1 MVKQCVNKYIEDDKY
16 NCHFQC
22 FPFELSDFQKYAI
35 EGIVDDKHVLV
46 TAHTGSGK
54 TLPAEFAIDYFV
66 TKKHKKVIYTSPI
79 KALSNQKFYEF
90 GKKFPHID
98 FGILTGDI
106 KFNPE
111 ADVLIMTTEI
121 LQNNLFQ
128 KYVQKNKQQTIFN
141 TDTYNT
147 CNDNNVNNEVHNN
160 NNNNTLS
167 DFNMDIEND
176 LACVIFDEV
185 HYINDEDRGKVW
197 EQTIMMLPNHV
208 QMVMLSAT
216 IDKPERFAAWCE
228 NQQTSTKNNNDNNNE
243 NKLAVKEVYLIPT
256 NHRVVPLYHHL
267 YLDCNQTL
275 FKSLKNKELKDK
287 VRAFIRKP
295 HLLKDQQHKF
305 NDNIYY
311 ETKKMRDLFDKEK
324 CFIRPNFIFNN
335 LASYLKN
342 NDMLPAIC
350 FVFSRKNVEKYA
362 HEVTT
367 NLLEDDSKVPY
378 IIERETQNI
387 LRKMPNYDEIIN
399 LPEYKSLIVLLQKG
413 VAIHHSG
420 ILPVLR
426 EVVELLFAQGYIKL
440 LFATET
446 FAVGLNMPTKT
457 VIFTSLYK
465 YTSSGER
472 YLYSHEYTQMAGR
485 AGRRGIDSEGHVIH
499 LCNMFHNHFPNYISY
514 NNIVGGVP
522 QTLKS
527 KFKMNYALTIQLL
540 KAFDDGNILHNSENF
555 VKSSM
560 MYETLQKRIGAS
572 EEELND
578 IQRLQTVPTVDTVV
592 HTVDTLHTV
601 QNIEP
606 DKNNMMTISQEQSE
620 LCKQYEDLLQELE
633 ITSGNKKKK
642 LYKKQT
648 TMLEQLKLKIP
659 NFNDSLLK
667 TLLQPQKQETEI
679 QQQHLDKQQEI
690 NSMKT
695 FVESKFSVIL
705 NVLRQEDIVDNKKDN
720 ENKLT
725 LKGHICSYL
734 NEINPLLM
742 GTLINEDLTL
752 KFIQEISLDE
762 FIGFLSCFY
771 NVKVNESYR
780 TYNIENCKHK
790 SLGLQKLVKFIH
802 ETQSKYVAYET
813 RNRFVTGEF
822 SEELVFDLVDYVIEW
837 CRATDEHSCQNI
849 LNRLAVEKELFVGD
863 FSKALLKIYNII
875 NELTSV
881 YNYLQNVEMLHYL
894 QNSSEKLLKYV
905 VTNQSLY
912 I

>member
-1 MVKQCVNKYIEDDKY
+1 MVKQCINKYIEDDKY

-128 KYVQKNKQQTIFN
+128 KYVQKNKQQTIFDVDTGSN
-141 TDTYNT
+141 TS
-147 CNDNNVNNEVHNN
+147 NVNNEINL
-160 NNNNTLS
+160 NTNILS
-167 DFNMDIEND
+167 DFNMDIENE

-216 IDKPERFAAWCE
+216 IDKPEKFASWCE
-228 NQQTSTKNNNDNNNE
+228 NQQKTTTNDND
-243 NKLAVKEVYLIPT
+243 NKVKEVYLIPT

-275 FKSLKNKELKDK
+275 FKSLKDKELKDK
-287 VRAFIRKP
+287 VRAFIGKP

-305 NDNIYY
+305 NDDVYY
-311 ETKKMRDLFDKEK
+311 ETKRMRDLFDKEK

-342 NDMLPAIC
+342 NNMLPAIC

-378 IIERETQNI
+378 TIERETQNI
-387 LRKMPNYDEIIN
+387 LRKMPNYNEIIN

-413 VAIHHSG
+413 IAIHHSG

-426 EVVELLFAQGYIKL
+426 EVVELLFAQGHIKL

-514 NNIVGGVP
+514 NNIIGGVP

-540 KAFDDGNILHNSENF
+540 KAFDDGNIICNSENF

-578 IQRLQTVPTVDTVV
+578 IQLVETP
-592 HTVDTLHTV
+592 
-601 QNIEP
+601 QNES
-606 DKNNMMTISQEQSE
+606 NTSTISQELLE
-620 LCKQYEDLLQELE
+620 LCKQYDELLQELE
-633 ITSGNKKKK
+633 NTSGNKKKK

-648 TMLEQLKLKIP
+648 TMLEQLKIKIP
-659 NFNDSLLK
+659 NFDISLLK
-667 TLLQPQKQETEI
+667 TLLQPHKEINEVQQQHSQKQE
-679 QQQHLDKQQEI
+679 EI
-690 NSMKT
+690 NAMKN
-695 FVESKFSVIL
+695 FVETKFSVIL
-705 NVLRQEDIVDNKKDN
+705 DVLRKEDIVDNT

-725 LKGHICSYL
+725 IKGHICSYL

-742 GTLINEDLTL
+742 GSLLNEDLTS

-771 NVKVNESYR
+771 NVKVNESYK
-780 TYNIENCKHK
+780 TYNIEHCKHK
-790 SLGLQKLVKFIH
+790 SLGLQNLVKFIH
-802 ETQSKYVAYET
+802 ETQSKYVFYET
-813 RNRFVTGEF
+813 QNRFVTGEF
-822 SEELVFDLVDYVIEW
+822 SEDLVFDLVDYVIEW

-849 LNRLAVEKELFVGD
+849 LNKLAVEKELFVGD
-863 FSKALLKIYNII
+863 FSKALLKIYNIV

-894 QNSSEKLLKYV
+894 RDASEKLLKYV

>member
-1 MVKQCVNKYIEDDKY
+1 MVKQCINKYIEDDKY

-141 TDTYNT
+141 TDTHNT
-147 CNDNNVNNEVHNN
+147 SNDNTSYVNNEINL

-167 DFNMDIEND
+167 DFNMDIENE

-216 IDKPERFAAWCE
+216 IDKPEQFAAWCE
-228 NQQTSTKNNNDNNNE
+228 NQQKTTTTDSDN
-243 NKLAVKEVYLIPT
+243 KVKEVYLVPT

-267 YLDCNQTL
+267 YVDCNQTL
-275 FKSLKNKELKDK
+275 FKSLKDKELKDK
-287 VRAFIRKP
+287 VRAFIGKP

-305 NDNIYY
+305 NDDVYY
-311 ETKKMRDLFDKEK
+311 ETKRMRDLFDKEK

-342 NDMLPAIC
+342 NNMLPAIC

-378 IIERETQNI
+378 TIERETQNI
-387 LRKMPNYDEIIN
+387 LRKMPNYNEIIN

-413 VAIHHSG
+413 IAIHHSG

-426 EVVELLFAQGYIKL
+426 EVVELLFAQGHIKL

-499 LCNMFHNHFPNYISY
+499 LCNMFRNQFPNYISY
-514 NNIVGGVP
+514 NNIIGGVP

-540 KAFDDGNILHNSENF
+540 KAFDDGNIICNSENF

-572 EEELND
+572 ERELND
-578 IQRLQTVPTVDTVV
+578 VQMLQSS
-592 HTVDTLHTV
+592 
-601 QNIEP
+601 QNEL
-606 DKNNMMTISQEQSE
+606 DISTTTSQKQLE
-620 LCKQYEDLLQELE
+620 LCKQYDELLQELE
-633 ITSGNKKKK
+633 NTSGNKKKK
-642 LYKKQT
+642 LYKKQN

-659 NFNDSLLK
+659 DFNISLLK
-667 TLLQPQKQETEI
+667 TLLQPHKEINEVQQHHSQKQV
-679 QQQHLDKQQEI
+679 EI
-690 NSMKT
+690 NAMKN
-695 FVESKFSVIL
+695 FVETKFSVIL
-705 NVLRQEDIVDNKKDN
+705 DVLRKEDIVDNT

-725 LKGHICSYL
+725 IKGDICSSL

-742 GTLINEDLTL
+742 GSLLNEDLTS
-752 KFIQEISLDE
+752 KFIQDLSLDE

-771 NVKVNESYR
+771 NVKVNESYK

-790 SLGLQKLVKFIH
+790 SLGLQNLVKFIH
-802 ETQSKYVAYET
+802 KTQSKYTDYET
-813 RNRFVTGEF
+813 QNRFVTGEF
-822 SEELVFDLVDYVIEW
+822 SEDLVFDLVDYVIEW
-837 CRATDEHSCQNI
+837 CRASDEHSCQNI
-849 LNRLAVEKELFVGD
+849 LNRLAIEKELFVGD
-863 FSKALLKIYNII
+863 FSKALLKIYNIV

-894 QNSSEKLLKYV
+894 RDASEKLLKYV

>member
-1 MVKQCVNKYIEDDKY
+1 M
-16 NCHFQC
+16 
-22 FPFELSDFQKYAI
+22 
-35 EGIVDDKHVLV
+35 
-46 TAHTGSGK
+46 
-54 TLPAEFAIDYFV
+54 
-66 TKKHKKVIYTSPI
+66 
-79 KALSNQKFYEF
+79 
-90 GKKFPHID
+90 
-98 FGILTGDI
+98 
-106 KFNPE
+106 
-111 ADVLIMTTEI
+111 
-121 LQNNLFQ
+121 
-128 KYVQKNKQQTIFN
+128 
-141 TDTYNT
+141 
-147 CNDNNVNNEVHNN
+147 NNEVHYNINN

-228 NQQTSTKNNNDNNNE
+228 NQQTSTKNNNENNN
-243 NKLAVKEVYLIPT
+243 KVKEVYLIPT

-457 VIFTSLYK
+457 VIFLSL
-465 YTSSGER
+465 
-472 YLYSHEYTQMAGR
+472 
-485 AGRRGIDSEGHVIH
+485 IH
-499 LCNMFHNHFPNYISY
+499 I
-514 NNIVGGVP
+514 
-522 QTLKS
+522 
-527 KFKMNYALTIQLL
+527 
-540 KAFDDGNILHNSENF
+540 
-555 VKSSM
+555 
-560 MYETLQKRIGAS
+560 
-572 EEELND
+572 
-578 IQRLQTVPTVDTVV
+578 
-592 HTVDTLHTV
+592 
-601 QNIEP
+601 
-606 DKNNMMTISQEQSE
+606 
-620 LCKQYEDLLQELE
+620 
-633 ITSGNKKKK
+633 
-642 LYKKQT
+642 
-648 TMLEQLKLKIP
+648 
-659 NFNDSLLK
+659 
-667 TLLQPQKQETEI
+667 
-679 QQQHLDKQQEI
+679 
-690 NSMKT
+690 
-695 FVESKFSVIL
+695 
-705 NVLRQEDIVDNKKDN
+705 
-720 ENKLT
+720 
-725 LKGHICSYL
+725 
-734 NEINPLLM
+734 
-742 GTLINEDLTL
+742 
-752 KFIQEISLDE
+752 
-762 FIGFLSCFY
+762 
-771 NVKVNESYR
+771 
-780 TYNIENCKHK
+780 
-790 SLGLQKLVKFIH
+790 
-802 ETQSKYVAYET
+802 
-813 RNRFVTGEF
+813 
-822 SEELVFDLVDYVIEW
+822 
-837 CRATDEHSCQNI
+837 
-849 LNRLAVEKELFVGD
+849 
-863 FSKALLKIYNII
+863 
-875 NELTSV
+875 
-881 YNYLQNVEMLHYL
+881 
-894 QNSSEKLLKYV
+894 
-905 VTNQSLY
+905 
-912 I
+912 

>member
-1 MVKQCVNKYIEDDKY
+1 MVKQCVNKYVEDDKY

-66 TKKHKKVIYTSPI
+66 SKKNKKVIYTSPI

-90 GKKFPHID
+90 GKKFPNID

-128 KYVQKNKQQTIFN
+128 KYVQKNKQQKTTN
-141 TDTYNT
+141 EM
-147 CNDNNVNNEVHNN
+147 NDAVAAADDNEKREMQNI
-160 NNNNTLS
+160 TLS
-167 DFNMDIEND
+167 DFNIDIEND

-197 EQTIMMLPNHV
+197 EQTIMMLPNHI
-208 QMVMLSAT
+208 QMIMLSAT
-216 IDKPERFAAWCE
+216 IDKPEHFAMWCE
-228 NQQTSTKNNNDNNNE
+228 SQQKKNTDQD
-243 NKLAVKEVYLIPT
+243 KIKEVYLIPT

-275 FKSLKNKELKDK
+275 FKTLKDKELKEK
-287 VRAFIRKP
+287 VRAFIKKP
-295 HLLKDQQHKF
+295 HLLKDKNHNF
-305 NDNIYY
+305 NDDVYY
-311 ETKKMRDLFDKEK
+311 KTKSMRDLFDKER

-335 LASYLKN
+335 LASYLKD

-387 LRKMPNYDEIIN
+387 LRKMPNYNEIIN
-399 LPEYKSLIVLLQKG
+399 LPEYKSLVQLLEKG
-413 VAIHHSG
+413 IAIHHSG

-457 VIFTSLYK
+457 VIFTSLFK

-485 AGRRGIDSEGHVIH
+485 AGRRGIDTEGHVIH
-499 LCNMFHNHFPNYISY
+499 LCNMFHNYFPNYSTY
-514 NNIVGGVP
+514 KNIIGGVP

-527 KFKMNYALTIQLL
+527 KFKMNYGLTIQLL
-540 KAFDDGNILHNSENF
+540 KAFDDGNIISNSENF

-560 MYETLQKRIGAS
+560 MYESLQKRIDVSETELGIIGDNVTENSKNIDAEAS
-572 EEELND
+572 KRTE
-578 IQRLQTVPTVDTVV
+578 DTNE
-592 HTVDTLHTV
+592 
-601 QNIEP
+601 NI
-606 DKNNMMTISQEQSE
+606 E
-620 LCKQYEDLLQELE
+620 LCKLYDELLQELQN
-633 ITSGNKKKK
+633 TSGNKKKK
-642 LYKKQT
+642 LYKKQNELLT
-648 TMLEQLKLKIP
+648 SIKIKIP
-659 NFNDSLLK
+659 HFNETLMMNTLK
-667 TLLQPQKQETEI
+667 NYKENKKI
-679 QQQHLDKQQEI
+679 QAQQYDKQKEI
-690 NSMKT
+690 HNMKKY
-695 FVESKFSVIL
+695 VENKFKVLLDVLSKEGIIQ
-705 NVLRQEDIVDNKKDN
+705 NED
-720 ENKLT
+720 NKLT
-725 LKGHICSYL
+725 MKGHICSYL

-742 GTLINEDLTL
+742 GALLNEDLEC
-752 KFIQEISLDE
+752 KMIICISLNE
-762 FIGFLSCFY
+762 FLGFLSCF
-771 NVKVNESYR
+771 NPIKVNDAYR
-780 TYNIENCKHK
+780 TYNISSCKHK
-790 SLGLQKLVKFIH
+790 SLGLQQLVNSIN
-802 ETQSKYVAYET
+802 ETQTKYLAYET
-813 RNRFVTGEF
+813 DNRFVTGEF
-822 SEELVFDLVDYVIEW
+822 SEELTFDLVDYVIDW
-837 CRATDEHSCQNI
+837 ANANDECACQEI
-849 LNRLAVEKELFVGD
+849 LDRLAKEKELFVGD
-863 FSKALLKIYNII
+863 FSKVLLKIYNII
-875 NELTSV
+875 NELKNV
-881 YNYLQNVEMLHYL
+881 YEYMQNIEMLNYLQNAP
-894 QNSSEKLLKYV
+894 EKLLKYV